1 MQAIPG
7 QKKAYTDDTTPALF
21 RFLWLLCTVEKI
33 LKDFSLTP
41 IAVKNV
47 ASAQSRNSIP
57 AV

>member
-33 LKDFSLTP
+33 KTFY
-41 IAVKNV
+41 
-47 ASAQSRNSIP
+47 
-57 AV
+57 